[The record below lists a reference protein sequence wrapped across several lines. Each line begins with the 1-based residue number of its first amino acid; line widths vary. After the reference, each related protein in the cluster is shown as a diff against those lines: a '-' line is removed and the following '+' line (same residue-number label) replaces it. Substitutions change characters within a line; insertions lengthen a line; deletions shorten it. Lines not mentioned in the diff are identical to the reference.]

1 MYVIIN
7 TINALSCQKKEMNSH
22 FLSFLAA
29 AEPRTGF
36 LLCLRRLRLA
46 GLATLRLCLRCG
58 LCIDGNFSNFIL
70 FHIVNRIRR
79 MSSAIKGFRCIL
91 AGLFEYKICTSG
103 MILDEIR
110 NIIDVSLVD
119 YPYGCTI
126 FTVTFCNFRLLV
138 DLRHDAAK
146 NATDLWRM

>member
-7 TINALSCQKKEMNSH
+7 TISALSCQKKEMIPH
-22 FLSFLAA
+22 FQFLSFLAA

-36 LLCLRRLRLA
+36 LLFLRRLHLA
-46 GLATLRLCLRCG
+46 GLRLSLRCG
-58 LCIDGNFSNFIL
+58 LCIDGNFSDFIF
-70 FHIVNRIRR
+70 FHIVNRIRG
-79 MSSAIKGFRCIL
+79 MSSAIEGLCCIL
-91 AGLFEYKICTSG
+91 AGLLEYKICTSR

-110 NIIDVSLVD
+110 YIIDVSLVD
-119 YPYGCTI
+119 YPNGCTI

-146 NATDLWRM
+146 KRV